1 MLNSTIRQCA
11 ARGRGSGL
19 VVDPERVREARIEA
33 GLSLAQLAR
42 DDVSRT
48 FIHFVET
55 GQSRPSQRVLALIA
69 RRTGKPISYFMAES
83 KPNTGQSTDLA
94 ADLIR
99 VGERVRK
106 FAAMNKLTK
115 VEREAM
121 TLIAVTLGQGA
132 ELAKS
137 VQTTSRRES
146 SAPRAAKAAIHGA

>member
-1 MLNSTIRQCA
+1 MQ
-11 ARGRGSGL
+11 RGTRGSGL